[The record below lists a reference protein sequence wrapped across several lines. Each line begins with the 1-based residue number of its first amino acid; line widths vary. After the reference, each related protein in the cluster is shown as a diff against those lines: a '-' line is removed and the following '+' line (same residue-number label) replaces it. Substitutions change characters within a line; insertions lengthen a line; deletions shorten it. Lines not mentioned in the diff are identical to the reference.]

1 MVDTFTLLNSRIKQ
15 YMYTCKK
22 VVLCDDIVIVAGSL
36 YEDSMHIRCHTI
48 FGNVVQNITYQLI
61 HVSLYLYIHTHTYIY
76 IYIQCT
82 IYYDA
87 SDNSRHTGP
96 GKGTQPFEFVR
107 LKTVD
112 LTIRSQIKLH

>member
-1 MVDTFTLLNSRIKQ
+1 MSLSTYI
-15 YMYTCKK
+15 YT
-22 VVLCDDIVIVAGSL
+22 
-36 YEDSMHIRCHTI
+36 
-48 FGNVVQNITYQLI
+48 
-61 HVSLYLYIHTHTYIY
+61 HTHIYIY

-87 SDNSRHTGP
+87 SNISGHTGP